1 MKTHQ
6 NYKMDV
12 SDSMLKI
19 LYLSVIHYYFLPIC
33 NWMKMHDKTAKLLLS

>member
-19 LYLSVIHYYFLPIC
+19 LYLSVIYYFLPIC
-33 NWMKMHDKTAKLLLS
+33 NWMKTHDNTAQLLLS